1 MVQQDEGSD
10 MGAVT
15 PDAPEAAP
23 GARDIGPAAPMFF
36 KQRRVREY
44 RLGSGQ
50 VRAYERIE
58 HLELVATQPRKEW
71 RINEVVHKNV
81 FR

>member
-1 MVQQDEGSD
+1 MAQDGDCSD

-15 PDAPEAAP
+15 PGAPEAAP
-23 GARDIGPAAPMFF
+23 AVRDTGPAAPMFF
-36 KQRRVREY
+36 RQRRVREY